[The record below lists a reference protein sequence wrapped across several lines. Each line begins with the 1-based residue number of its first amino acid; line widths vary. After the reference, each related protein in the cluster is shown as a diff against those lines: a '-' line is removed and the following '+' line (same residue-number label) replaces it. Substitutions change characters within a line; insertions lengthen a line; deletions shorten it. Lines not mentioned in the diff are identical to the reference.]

1 MFARP
6 APDVNDFS
14 TSVFVNTFQEEQEKR
29 LFTFIKQ
36 CLLTISTQNLQPE
49 SLVLSLKMLW

>member
-6 APDVNDFS
+6 ALDVNDFS
-14 TSVFVNTFQEEQEKR
+14 TSVFINTFQEEQEKR

>member
-1 MFARP
+1 MFARA
-6 APDVNDFS
+6 APDVNDSS
-14 TSVFVNTFQEEQEKR
+14 TSAFINTFQEEQEKR